1 VDRLEKRVVQAA
13 EVALAEKRFVAPV
26 DVLIGLGWLPP
37 SRVDHWCQGRVEY
50 LEQVTQAN
58 LSKISSAMRHF
69 RRWARAR
76 GLVASETAYVART
89 RDRRPL
95 RFSKSGDPSIERA
108 YRTHWISPELPEKE
122 REKLAGKV
130 GQAPDLVVI
139 WALREWTCTG
149 CGGTG
154 NLLIMEDPGP
164 LCMGC
169 AGMAHLEYLPAGD
182 AGLTRRAKKASTMS
196 AVVVRFSRSR
206 HRYERQGILVEPA
219 ALEQA
224 RRD

>member
-1 VDRLEKRVVQAA
+1 MDRLEKRVVQAA

-50 LEQVTQAN
+50 
-58 LSKISSAMRHF
+58 
-69 RRWARAR
+69 
-76 GLVASETAYVART
+76 VART

-95 RFSKSGDPSIERA
+95 CFSKSGDPSIERA

-206 HRYERQGILVEPA
+206 RRYERQGILVEPA
-219 ALEQA
+219 ALDQA